1 MFFIL
6 EINKNKIKYISYM
19 FCETSV
25 LILFPFLCIC
35 SYSISE
41 RSLLEYDQRRYLAK
55 TVVFGYLPPDFQE
68 IDTAKY

>member
-1 MFFIL
+1 
-6 EINKNKIKYISYM
+6 M